1 MSEMPRCDAT
11 TNENTPNTSHPEET
25 GRPRANDK
33 KTNLKPKESQ
43 RTGVLEGRF
52 SLEDLSL
59 LTFQL
64 TETGPNLDCWNASP
78 QDFQTF
84 VQQFADTEDVNTD
97 LWVLG
102 ERLYLINHVWE
113 ECEKHKCTHLFPFT
127 VNKNLTPES
136 ESC

>member
-1 MSEMPRCDAT
+1 MSETPRCDGT
-11 TNENTPNTSHPEET
+11 TSENTPNTSRPEGT
-25 GRPRANDK
+25 GKPHASGK
-33 KTNLKPKESQ
+33 KTNSKPNASQ

-52 SLEDLSL
+52 SLEDLSH
-59 LTFQL
+59 LTFRL
-64 TETGPNLDCWNASP
+64 TETGPSLDCWNASP
-78 QDFQTF
+78 QEFQTF

-113 ECEKHKCTHLFPFT
+113 ECEKHECLHLFPFT
-127 VNKNLTPES
+127 VNKILTPDA